1 MTKLVR
7 RSEYPW
13 WVTLSLWGV
22 RGRRGLW
29 VFVAI
34 SLASGLGLT
43 MYGFWDAKFFRLGPV
58 LALAAIPYWLSIR
71 WIDKYGSW
79 EGES

>member
-1 MTKLVR
+1 MTNPVP
-7 RSEYPW
+7 RSEYPT
-13 WVTLSLWGV
+13 WVKLSLWGV
-22 RGRRGLW
+22 PGRLGLW

-34 SLASGLGLT
+34 SLACGLGLT
-43 MYGFWDAKFFRLGPV
+43 MYGFRDARFFRFGPV

-79 EGES
+79 ERES